1 MKILIVDDHALIRRG
16 MISLLSGQYQGLQIG
31 EAADAREGLDAVA
44 KKGWDLVIVD
54 ISMPGRNGLE
64 LIQEIKR
71 EKPNLPVLVVS
82 AHSEKDYA
90 LRAFKLGAS
99 GYVSKQS
106 APDVLVTAVERL
118 LSGRRYVSQDMAE
131 QLAGAVSGNAPTD
144 SHAALS
150 NRELE
155 VLKLIASGRTI
166 KEISG
171 MLALSVKTVATYRSR
186 IAEKMG
192 LSSNVELTRY
202 AMTHDL
208 VD

>member
-1 MKILIVDDHALIRRG
+1 MKILIVDDHVLIRRG

-44 KKGWDLVIVD
+44 KNLWDLVIVD

>member
-31 EAADAREGLDAVA
+31 EAADAREGLAAVA
-44 KKGWDLVIVD
+44 KKGWDLAIVD

-171 MLALSVKTVATYRSR
+171 TLALSVKTVATYRSR

>member
-1 MKILIVDDHALIRRG
+1 MKILIVDDHVLIRRG

-44 KKGWDLVIVD
+44 KNLWDLVIVD

-131 QLAGAVSGNAPTD
+131 QLAGTVSGNAPTD

-192 LSSNVELTRY
+192 LCSNVELTRY

>member
-1 MKILIVDDHALIRRG
+1 MKILIVDDHVLIRRG